1 MLQAK
6 SKNRAEALA
15 PFEQQDRAGVRF
27 ECPPARAGVLPF
39 GRLAAHF
46 SQAESDSPTR
56 LRASRSGGAPF
67 GTYAYDSGR
76 AEVQPASRMAAIF
89 SRLSA

>member
-1 MLQAK
+1 MCD
-6 SKNRAEALA
+6 SS
-15 PFEQQDRAGVRF
+15 
-27 ECPPARAGVLPF
+27 VLPRERASSRSD
-39 GRLAAHF
+39 GWRAHF
-46 SQAESDSPTR
+46 PQAESDSPTR

-89 SRLSA
+89 SHLSA